1 MKQRNCL
8 TERPLMLGI
17 AGVLLLVG
25 SVAAQTQ
32 APSAPAASPGDP
44 MTGAIHDL
52 QEQVRE
58 LHAAVQELRSEAVQ
72 YRAETLELRRELQ
85 AAHGASAGPSPST
98 ENPSAASS
106 GNADTN
112 SANVPGPESAVL
124 EQRVSALEEGAQLL
138 NSKVDDQ
145 QQTKVESASKYHV
158 RFSGLLLFNLFSN
171 HGYIDNQDFPTWV
184 LPQEVG
190 SGQTFGASVRQ
201 SEFGLEVFG
210 PRLAGAKT
218 TGNVQVDFSGGFPN
232 ALNGLSYG
240 LVRLRIADMRM
251 DWDRTSI
258 IVGQDN
264 AFISPLAPTSFASLS
279 VPALAYA
286 GNLWG
291 WIPQARVEH
300 RFNVSEDQ
308 TFTLQAGVLDNFTGE
323 LPGNSYVHIPTAGEN
338 SGQPAYAT
346 RVSWSRSLLGRA
358 VTLGASGY
366 YSRQDWGL
374 NRKVDGWAGT
384 TDWDIP
390 LASRLT
396 VTGEFYRGRG
406 IGGLG
411 GAFGRSV
418 IFSGPES
425 TPGTQIQ
432 AVNSIGGWTQL
443 KFKLSPKLEFN
454 GAFGLDNPY
463 AQDLRAFP
471 SPVSYFPASVGQNRG
486 GLINFVYRP
495 RSALLFSAEYRHLR
509 TFEVT
514 DGGPTADQVS
524 LSMGVLF

>member
-1 MKQRNCL
+1 VKQRNRL
-8 TERPLMLGI
+8 TERHWMLGI
-17 AGVLLLVG
+17 TGVLLLMG

-32 APSAPAASPGDP
+32 EAAVPAAPPGDP

-72 YRAETLELRRELQ
+72 YRAETLELRRELE
-85 AAHGASAGPSPST
+85 AAHGVSGGPNPST
-98 ENPSAASS
+98 ENPAASLGS
-106 GNADTN
+106 ADTKSTN
-112 SANVPGPESAVL
+112 IPATETAVL
-124 EQRVSALEEGAQLL
+124 EQRVSALEESAQLL

-158 RFSGLLLFNLFSN
+158 RLSGLLLFNLFSN
-171 HGYIDNQDFPTWV
+171 RGYVDNQDFPTWV

-201 SEFGLEVFG
+201 SELGLEVFG

-218 TGNVQVDFSGGFPN
+218 TGDVQVDFSGGFPN
-232 ALNGLSYG
+232 TLNGLSYG

-258 IVGQDN
+258 VVGQDN

-300 RFNVSEDQ
+300 RFSLSEGQ
-308 TFTLQAGVLDNFTGE
+308 TLTWQAGILDNFTGE
-323 LPGNSYVHIPTAGEN
+323 QPYASYLRLPTAGEN

-346 RVSWSRSLLGRA
+346 RVAWSRSILGRSL
-358 VTLGASGY
+358 TLGASGY

-374 NRKVDGWAGT
+374 GRKADGWAGT
-384 TDWDIP
+384 SDWDIP

-396 VTGEFYRGRG
+396 LTGEFYRGRG

-411 GAFGRSV
+411 SAFGRSV
-418 IFSGPES
+418 IFSGPQFTS
-425 TPGTQIQ
+425 GTQIQ
-432 AVNSIGGWTQL
+432 AVNAVGGWTEL
-443 KFKLSPKLEFN
+443 KFRLSPKLEFN

-471 SPVSYFPASVGQNRG
+471 SSVSYFPASVGQNRG

-514 DGGPTADQVS
+514 DGSPTADQVNV
-524 LSMGVLF
+524 SMGVLF